1 MAHVLEV
8 DTAGFRFQGGRVSTQ
23 SQITVCAVCGAIVGA
38 AAGYLF
44 FTPAGRSLRERIE
57 PAIDDLKRDFQ
68 RFQKTIEKVGDL
80 ANDSL
85 RVVNEFNNAR
95 TQAFPSATTSH

>member
-1 MAHVLEV
+1 M
-8 DTAGFRFQGGRVSTQ
+8 STQ
-23 SQITVCAVCGAIVGA
+23 SQITVCAVCGAIIGA

-57 PAIDDLKRDFQ
+57 PAIDDLKRDFE
-68 RFQKTIEKVGDL
+68 RFQATIEKVGTL

-85 RVVNEFNNAR
+85 RVVNEFNSAR
-95 TQAFPSATTSH
+95 AKDLAAATTSH